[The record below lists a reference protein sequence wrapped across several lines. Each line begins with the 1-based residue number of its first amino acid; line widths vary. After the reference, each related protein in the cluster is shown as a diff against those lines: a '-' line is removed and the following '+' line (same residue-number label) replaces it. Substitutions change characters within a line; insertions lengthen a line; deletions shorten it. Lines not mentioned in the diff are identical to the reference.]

1 MSGRAVYGTVY
12 GSQKCTPGF
21 IVKYDHNAGVWKVIG
36 VRLGFTAEE
45 HTRTEL
51 IRQKKCKKCKNKPF
65 LDIQSQVNFLCI
77 ALFTIHIVSKQL
89 CREP

>member
-1 MSGRAVYGTVY
+1 MSGRAVYGAVY

-21 IVKYDHNAGVWKVIG
+21 IVKHDHNAGVWKVIG

-51 IRQKKCKKCKNKPF
+51 IRQKSVKSVKSAKTNHF
-65 LDIQSQVNFLCI
+65 
-77 ALFTIHIVSKQL
+77 
-89 CREP
+89 